1 MLGTFDVVHVLG
13 YTIIGLLSLVGL
25 RFLLYYQSFFFQ
37 WSHFRNREVVTT
49 EDLKQQSD
57 MPFVKIQITT
67 RGSPGSTEVIRRGI
81 SYMMLLAREDWEF
94 YGHYAS
100 IEVVTESEEQKRIL
114 EQEFVACPVRVQVFV
129 IPAEYWS
136 ARGTQLKARGL
147 HYMVELR
154 RWGLNKKPGRTIIV
168 HYDEESVMSPLEF
181 RRLLMY
187 LAHTDKKLTEGP
199 IYYPLEYFEANVLC
213 RAIEANRPIGCF
225 ECRAVMEK
233 GVPLHLHGSNLVIDE
248 ELENEL
254 GWDIG
259 TLDGQP
265 FIAED
270 YVFGVNAYL
279 RYGSSIFGWHG
290 CVMLEQP
297 PFSLKSAFRQRY
309 RWVVGVLQGIAMM
322 KRQPAFH
329 RLPRRLKWRLTFGTR
344 YRLATFALGL
354 PTGAISL
361 LYILYQ
367 TVQLFLGRTSLPL
380 PLPIMLWVIFVGF
393 LWLNSIVIGAWYNV
407 TAIYMLPPFLAM
419 SEVALIIAIA
429 PIAGILES
437 TAAFWAV
444 LQWILGNRTVS
455 WKPTPKTVA
464 ADKVAIKENV

>member
-1 MLGTFDVVHVLG
+1 
-13 YTIIGLLSLVGL
+13 
-25 RFLLYYQSFFFQ
+25 
-37 WSHFRNREVVTT
+37 
-49 EDLKQQSD
+49 

-67 RGSPGSTEVIRRGI
+67 RGSTGSTEVIRRGI
-81 SYMMLLAREDWEF
+81 SYVMLLAREDWYF
-94 YGHYAS
+94 YGHYIS

-114 EQEFVACPVRVQVFV
+114 EREFAACPVKVQVFV

-154 RWGLNKKPGRTIIV
+154 RRGLNKKPGRTIIV
-168 HYDEESVMSPLEF
+168 HYDEESVMPRLEF

-187 LAHTDKKLTEGP
+187 LAHTNRKLTEGP
-199 IYYPLEYFEANVLC
+199 IYYPLEYFDANILC

-225 ECRAVMEK
+225 ECRAMMEK

-309 RWVVGVLQGIAMM
+309 RWVVGVLQGITMM

-329 RLPRRLKWRLTFGTR
+329 RLPQGMKWYLTLGTR
-344 YRLATFALGL
+344 YRIATFALGL

-361 LYILYQ
+361 RSILYQ
-367 TVQLFLGRTSLPL
+367 TVQFFLGKASSPLPL
-380 PLPIMLWVIFVGF
+380 PLMLWVIFVGF

-407 TAIYMLPPFLAM
+407 TAIYMLPPFLAI
-419 SEVALIIAIA
+419 SEVASIVAIA

-444 LQWILGNRTVS
+444 LQWILGNRKVS

-464 ADKVAIKENV
+464 ADKVAIKEKV